1 MSSYA
6 YWNNKGGVGKS
17 FLCYFSAAEY
27 AERHSDVDVYVIDLC
42 PQANVSET
50 ILGGQA
56 TGSKALDQLSSSSP
70 RRTIAGYFE
79 ARLSSP
85 FQRIG
90 DVTPFVSEPYL
101 FNKKAPKNLRLICG
115 DNLVE
120 LLSEAIRQASQ
131 LALPADAWKRVLLW
145 VADLVAQLRH
155 LSGSR
160 DSIFFIDCNPS
171 FSVYTQQ
178 ALLAADSV
186 IVPFTPDDSS
196 RRGVANV
203 AALLYGIVEDRN
215 SAYARLSFSGRADE
229 HGVVLPKLRYFV
241 NNRVTI
247 YEGKPSKAFAAAS
260 KSIKDTVDAIYSKRK
275 SIFYFSSKRP
285 SLGFFDIPD
294 NHSANIVCALT
305 GTPLSKLKAGP
316 HEVRG
321 ERIQVNKGP
330 LDRYQQALTKFVNAL

>member
-1 MSSYA
+1 LTAYA

-27 AERHSDVDVYVIDLC
+27 ADNNPETDVYVIDLC

-50 ILGGQA
+50 ILGGQLKGA
-56 TGSKALDQLSSSSP
+56 KALDKLTSEAP
-70 RRTIAGYFE
+70 RRTVAGYLE

-85 FQRIG
+85 FQPLA
-90 DVTPFVSEPYL
+90 DVTTYISIPFEH
-101 FNKKAPKNLRLICG
+101 NKNVPKNLRLICG

-120 LLSEAIRQASQ
+120 LLSEAIRQTSQ
-131 LALPADAWKRVLLW
+131 LSLPEDAWKKVLLW
-145 VADLVAQLRH
+145 IADLVAQLRH
-155 LSGSR
+155 ISEPR

-178 ALLAADSV
+178 SLLAADYL

-196 RRGVANV
+196 RRGVSNV
-203 AALLYGIVEDRN
+203 AALLYGLVEERN
-215 SAYARLSFSGRADE
+215 SAYARLSFSGRASQY
-229 HGVVLPKLRYFV
+229 GISLPKMRYFV

-260 KSIKDTVDAIYSKRK
+260 KSIKETVDHFFDERK
-275 SIFYFSSKRP
+275 SIFYNTSRKP
-285 SLGFFDIPD
+285 SEGFFDIPD

-305 GTPLSKLKAGP
+305 GTPLNKLKPGP
-316 HEVRG
+316 HEIYG
-321 ERIQVNKGP
+321 ERIQVNRGP
-330 LDRYQQALTKFVNAL
+330 LDRYKQAMSVFVKAL

>member
-6 YWNNKGGVGKS
+6 FWNNKGGVGKS

-27 AERHSDVDVYVIDLC
+27 AEKHPETDVYVIDLC

-50 ILGGQA
+50 ILGGQVVGA
-56 TGSKALDQLSSSSP
+56 KALDRLSAENP
-70 RRTIAGYFE
+70 RRTVAGYLE

-85 FQRIG
+85 FQLLP
-90 DVTPFVSEPYL
+90 DVTPFVFEPYL
-101 FNKKAPKNLRLICG
+101 TNKKAPKNLKLICG

-120 LLSEAIRQASQ
+120 LQSEAIRQVSQ
-131 LALPADAWKRVLLW
+131 LALPVDSWKRVQLW
-145 VADLVAQLRH
+145 IGDLVGQLRA
-155 LSGSR
+155 LSGAR

-178 ALLAADSV
+178 ALLAADSL

-196 RRGVANV
+196 RRGVTNV
-203 AALLYGIVEDRN
+203 AALLYGVVDGKN
-215 SAYARLSFSGRADE
+215 SAYARLSFSGRAEDS
-229 HGVVLPKLRYFV
+229 GIVLPKMRYFV

-260 KSIKDTVDAIYSKRK
+260 KAIKEAVDGIYNKRK
-275 SIFYFSSKRP
+275 SIFYNSSKNP
-285 SLGFFDIPD
+285 SAGFFDIPD

-305 GTPLSKLKAGP
+305 GTPLNKLKAGP

-330 LDRYQQALTKFVNAL
+330 LDRYQKALSKFVEAL